1 MESRLSGRDIG
12 FDAPTSDDDDHA
24 PPSPAAYLRTS
35 DEDPSEAYE
44 RMDSED
50 HQLRLLREGM
60 SRLDD
65 RSRDIVKRRWLDD
78 DNKVTLQELADEYGV
93 SAERTRQVEANALT
107 KLKALLDRK
116 SDGSG
121 KSVSV
126 RVDLGGR
133 RIIKKKNKEY

>member
-24 PPSPAAYLRTS
+24 PPSPAAYLRNS
-35 DEDPSEAYE
+35 DDDPSEAYE

-78 DNKVTLQELADEYGV
+78 DNKVTLQVLADEYDV
-93 SAERTRQVEANALT
+93 SAERHRPGTAHAL
-107 KLKALLDRK
+107 
-116 SDGSG
+116 
-121 KSVSV
+121 
-126 RVDLGGR
+126 
-133 RIIKKKNKEY
+133 KKKKKQVA

>member
-1 MESRLSGRDIG
+1 MRI
-12 FDAPTSDDDDHA
+12 SDWSSDVCSSDLDDDHA

-78 DNKVTLQELADEYGV
+78 DNKVTLQELRAEERRVGKEGV
-93 SAERTRQVEANALT
+93 STCQSR
-107 KLKALLDRK
+107 
-116 SDGSG
+116 GWP
-121 KSVSV
+121 
-126 RVDLGGR
+126 
-133 RIIKKKNKEY
+133 YH